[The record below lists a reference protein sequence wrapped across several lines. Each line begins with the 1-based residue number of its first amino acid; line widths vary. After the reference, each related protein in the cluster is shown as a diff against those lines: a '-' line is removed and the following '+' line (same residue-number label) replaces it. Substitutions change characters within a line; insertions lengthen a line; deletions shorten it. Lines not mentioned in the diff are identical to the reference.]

1 MKKFA
6 TAFAVFVISMSAAHA
21 ADDPIAIRQDLME
34 ANGAAAA
41 VSAGLLKGEIPYNPV
56 VAKEAIMALR
66 AVSHAFGSFF
76 PEGSEK
82 GNTKASPKIWQD
94 AAGFQ
99 AALAKFQ
106 KDADAAAE
114 ASGKK
119 GPADLAAFKTAIT
132 PVLKNCAAC
141 HHDYRLK

>member
-6 TAFAVFVISMSAAHA
+6 AAFAVLALSVGIAHA
-21 ADDPIAIRQDLME
+21 ADDPIAIRKDLME

-76 PEGSEK
+76 PAGSDK

-94 AAGFQ
+94 MAGFQ
-99 AALAKFQ
+99 ATLAKFQ
-106 KDADAAAE
+106 KDTDAAAQ

-119 GPADLAAFKTAIT
+119 GPADLAAFKAAIT
-132 PVLKNCAAC
+132 PVLGNCAAC
-141 HHDYRLK
+141 HRDYRLK

>member
-1 MKKFA
+1 
-6 TAFAVFVISMSAAHA
+6 VILAASVSVAYA
-21 ADDPIAIRQDLME
+21 ADDPIAIRKDLME

-41 VSAGLLKGEIPYNPV
+41 VSAGLLKEEIPYNPL

-76 PEGSEK
+76 PAGSDK

-94 AAGFQ
+94 EAGFH

-106 KDADAAAE
+106 ADADAAAK
-114 ASGKK
+114 ASGKH
-119 GPADLAAFKTAIT
+119 GPVDLAAFKSAIT

-141 HHDYRLK
+141 HRDYRLK